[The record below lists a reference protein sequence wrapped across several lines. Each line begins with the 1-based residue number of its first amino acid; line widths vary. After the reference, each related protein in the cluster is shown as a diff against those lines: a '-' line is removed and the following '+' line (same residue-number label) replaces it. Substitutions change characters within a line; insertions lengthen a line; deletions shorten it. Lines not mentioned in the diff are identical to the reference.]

1 MRVKKT
7 LLESRRRLLAAS
19 VALLLATP
27 LTIVASGN
35 SVAAGRSAEA
45 RLQDLQ
51 SDEQIRDLLEE
62 YGHRFDTLDLAG
74 YSQLFSAKG
83 TWNGNFGGSYV
94 TATGPTEVL
103 AMMTRV
109 LGKPQFDPQKV
120 AGFHLMTNFLIHVEG
135 DHATSLSKWTYFTRS
150 KENKLTPS
158 LAGHYEDKLIRE
170 NGQWLFLERKVFK
183 DIPND

>member
-1 MRVKKT
+1 MT
-7 LLESRRRLLAAS
+7 LAA
-19 VALLLATP
+19 P
-27 LTIVASGN
+27 IASP
-35 SVAAGRSAEA
+35 AAGESAA
-45 RLQDLQ
+45 VRLQDLESEQ
-51 SDEQIRDLLEE
+51 QIRGLLEE

-109 LGKPQFDPQKV
+109 LGKPQYDPQRV

-135 DHATSLSKWTYFTRS
+135 DHATSWSRWSYFTRDS
-150 KENKLTPS
+150 GNHLTAS

-170 NGQWLFLERKVFK
+170 RGQWKFLERRVFK